1 MSGNY
6 VYNIL
11 EYINKK
17 WRRPRLNIII
27 LVLAC
32 SPLASPERAAA
43 APCLARRVS
52 CIGLT
57 SKETDMMWCRV
68 NSSESIVSMEYWDC
82 SHLGKVSDLMT
93 ETSTPRQVW
102 DRKLCGLFTPDS
114 FPTLLSLSDWEHSA
128 GGDGG
133 SRPASLVLTLRE
145 RERERAVCI
154 LHRLFV
160 IWYHPPPAPDV
171 TLILILILI
180 LIWSPDCG

>member
-11 EYINKK
+11 EYIDKK

-82 SHLGKVSDLMT
+82 SHSGKVSDLMT

-145 RERERAVCI
+145 RERERERELSVFSIAS
-154 LHRLFV
+154 LLSGTTR
-160 IWYHPPPAPDV
+160 PQPQ
-171 TLILILILI
+171 T
-180 LIWSPDCG
+180 